1 MALARTLVTA
11 ALALTLLGACQAAPL
26 VETDFTRNADGWALV
41 RDAKLLTPEGSTRGQ
56 ALSLTQDDGSQVGVA
71 WTAMKFTAPSFS
83 FIAEVEIRHPDETTC
98 PAEGFAMA
106 FAPVE
111 SDAVTGGGA
120 SLGLFHGDI
129 ETFTAFEVNTW
140 TGQGLGSETDRS
152 VCNVGKHET
161 FAIDVV
167 NPDVED
173 SVRSGGYQ
181 GTPETGGAKI
191 GKVVPPAGMKIVNG
205 GVYRY
210 QWNVA
215 PDGTHTV
222 YVTGLDEK
230 NRQFQKVK
238 VLEVKFPDNKAI
250 NFEGRFGMAASTGGA
265 FQHTE
270 IYRVSI
276 HSPVLA
282 EPQ

>member
-1 MALARTLVTA
+1 MGKATTLFGLGLALAVI
-11 ALALTLLGACQAAPL
+11 GACQAATL
-26 VETDFTRNADGWALV
+26 VDTNFTQNADGWQLNGN
-41 RDAKLLTPEGSTRGQ
+41 AKLLEPEGSTRGQ

-71 WTAMKFTAPSFS
+71 WTTMKTKVPSFS

-111 SDAVTGGGA
+111 ADVVGGLGA
-120 SLGLFHGDI
+120 SLGLFGGII

-140 TGQGLGSETDRS
+140 TGQGLGTEADRQ
-152 VCNVGKHET
+152 VCNVGKNET
-161 FAIDVV
+161 FGFDVI
-167 NPDVED
+167 NPNVED
-173 SVRSGGYQ
+173 SFRVGGNR
-181 GTPETGGAKI
+181 GTPEVGGAKI
-191 GKVVPPAGMKIVNG
+191 GQVNPPAGMKIVNG

-215 PDGTHTV
+215 ADGTHTV
-222 YVTGLDEK
+222 YVTGLDDK
-230 NRQFQKVK
+230 NKQFQKVK

-250 NFEGRFGMAASTGGA
+250 EFEGRFGLSASTGGA

-270 IYRVSI
+270 IYRARVD
-276 HSPVLA
+276 SPVLA
-282 EPQ
+282 EPL

>member
-1 MALARTLVTA
+1 MRKPIVLITLGLAVAVLGTCRADILVD
-11 ALALTLLGACQAAPL
+11 
-26 VETDFTRNADGWALV
+26 TDFSKDAQGWALL
-41 RDAKLLTPEGSTRGQ
+41 RDARLLTPEGSTRGQ
-56 ALSLTQDDGSQVGVA
+56 ALSLTQDDGSQVGLA
-71 WTAMKFTAPSFS
+71 WTAMKFTVPSFS
-83 FIAEVEIRHPDETTC
+83 FLAEVELRHADETTC
-98 PAEGFAMA
+98 PAEGFAMV

-111 SDAVTGGGA
+111 SDAAAGHGA
-120 SLGLFHGDI
+120 SLGLFHGYI

-140 TGQGLGSETDRS
+140 TGQGLGTEEERT
-152 VCNVGKHET
+152 VCNLGKHET

-167 NPDVED
+167 NPQVED

-181 GTPETGGAKI
+181 GTPEKGGAKI
-191 GKVVPPAGMKIVNG
+191 GQVVPPSGMKIVNG
-205 GVYRY
+205 GLFRY

-222 YVTGLDEK
+222 YVTGMDEK
-230 NRQFQKVK
+230 NKQFQKVK

-250 NFEGRFGMAASTGGA
+250 QFEGRFGLTASTGGA

-270 IYRVSI
+270 IYRVRI